1 MRVYNHIVLV
11 ETVPILPERP
21 KKPRNRIQDYLARI
35 IAFSPLHHTHAL
47 IGYPV
52 ALALIALAGW
62 ARMVLPPAIVQNAPF
77 VLYYPSIALSAFL
90 VGAGPALAATAAAAL
105 FTLLIVH
112 GAPVAGN
119 WITLF
124 LLGPLIAAIFSHLR
138 RLNIVAREAAHDITR
153 FKYIADHATDTILQL
168 DVTGR
173 IRYANLMAA
182 QHFGNSVADLTA
194 SDLPELLP
202 AAQWE
207 NLREALVA
215 TLKGETRTVEL
226 ILSRSGG
233 SPLVLE
239 MVCNGVWIEGEF
251 IVHAAARDVTERRQ
265 IERRLS
271 EVRHWESLGV
281 MAGGMAHDFNNLLT
295 TILGNASLVKIS
307 LPPGDESEPLLNQVI
322 DAGERSAD
330 LVRLMLSTAGY
341 RSRRVEWLHP
351 ALVLDNV
358 LTLRPL
364 PENVRVSV
372 TAKPEVFPGD
382 RRSLETLLWS
392 LIANA
397 AESYAGLA
405 GEIRIALTSGPV
417 EPRKTNPA
425 SGELHFDEGDAQ
437 GDCLGIVV
445 EDSGCGMHPEVL
457 ERAFDP
463 FYSSRF
469 MGRGLG
475 LPAVRGIVRAYSG
488 TLRVSTLAGR
498 GTRVEVWLPRSDKAT
513 VSARTKE
520 RIASA

>member
-1 MRVYNHIVLV
+1 MAVL
-11 ETVPILPERP
+11 
-21 KKPRNRIQDYLARI
+21 
-35 IAFSPLHHTHAL
+35 
-47 IGYPV
+47 
-52 ALALIALAGW
+52 
-62 ARMVLPPAIVQNAPF
+62 
-77 VLYYPSIALSAFL
+77 
-90 VGAGPALAATAAAAL
+90 
-105 FTLLIVH
+105 
-112 GAPVAGN
+112 
-119 WITLF
+119 
-124 LLGPLIAAIFSHLR
+124 FSHFR
-138 RLNIVAREAAHDITR
+138 QLNVAAREAARAIAR

-182 QHFGNSVADLTA
+182 QHFGRSVADLTG
-194 SDLPELLP
+194 SDIPGLLP

-207 NLREALVA
+207 SLREALVA
-215 TLKGETRTVEL
+215 TRKGETRTVEL
-226 ILSRSGG
+226 ILGRSGG

-295 TILGNASLVKIS
+295 TILGNASLVKNN
-307 LPPGDESEPLLNQVI
+307 LPPGDESEDLLNSVI
-322 DAGERSAD
+322 DASERSAD
-330 LVRLMLSTAGY
+330 LIRLMLSTAGY
-341 RSRRVEWLHP
+341 RSPYIEWLHP
-351 ALVLDNV
+351 ALVLDHV
-358 LTLRPL
+358 LSLRPL

-372 TAKPEVFPGD
+372 TARPEVFPGD

-397 AESYAGLA
+397 AESYSGLA

-417 EPRKTNPA
+417 EPRKTDPA

-445 EDSGCGMHPEVL
+445 EDSGCGMRPEVL

-463 FYSSRF
+463 FYSSHF

-498 GTRVEVWLPRSDKAT
+498 GTRIEVWLPRSDKGAKAA
-513 VSARTKE
+513 VSARTKG
-520 RIASA
+520 